1 MTRRK
6 RCAGNLDGAAE
17 WAQLR
22 QWDTSVILHASV
34 TLMERGKSTRVSL
47 RWMSAKMDVV
57 RNGSEWP
64 IRILYGKSKYYSE
77 SGQNEA

>member
-34 TLMERGKSTRVSL
+34 TLIELGTLTRVSL
-47 RWMSAKMDVV
+47 RWMSAKIDVV
-57 RNGSEWP
+57 RGCSEWP
-64 IRILYGKSKYYSE
+64 I
-77 SGQNEA
+77 